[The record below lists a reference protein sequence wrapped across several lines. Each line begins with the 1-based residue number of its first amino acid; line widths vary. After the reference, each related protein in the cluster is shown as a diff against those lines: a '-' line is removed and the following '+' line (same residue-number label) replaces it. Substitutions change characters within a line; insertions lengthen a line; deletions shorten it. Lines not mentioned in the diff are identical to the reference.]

1 MRSEEFIKENVK
13 EYFAQGE
20 NDSGII
26 IAPVK
31 TDKDEKRIVNA
42 SQKIA
47 KGLNPAYIAAVYD
60 TTLFGS
66 AKEGLAFTGE
76 KIYYREAFSE
86 PIEIDLNKVIG
97 SEYCEQKIV
106 DSNGKEKTS
115 YELTIKFE
123 DEKENIILNGSGSS
137 RISKALADFLNKF
150 VEEVSETAST
160 DHQKTLK
167 DCGDEVILAYLKVVT
182 NFIRRNGK
190 MDTKSFVSLAE
201 LIGSLELNEDLSNK
215 LREYRN
221 GTDKIESNE
230 KLIEIM
236 KNEIEEGSQ
245 VEIFQSLIND
255 LILTVPYDKY
265 SELKNDLDFKEIQE
279 KLNVTDEQVDFF
291 IEKYTQDREIIA
303 NRTTDKEAKKMR
315 EELAGIAG
323 ATGASLAAF
332 GVTGMMVGAFGEFGA
347 LALATM
353 STGGIALAVAGITT
367 AGIVGYNGIKKLSSG
382 RLEDSVIR
390 QSLLQ
395 NALQRHE
402 AGMQLMISDINYLTN
417 EITKQAEA
425 AKNNSDKIKILF
437 EKIKQLKYT
446 NEAINHSRKSEQYNR
461 RELILSDLPKS
472 LEVEKLDSL
481 LKKDINGEKYGQA
494 LDDIYSYKEGDN
506 MLNEEADLNKLDI
519 CQKILEA
526 IGYNKIVTAA
536 NAKSVGKKF
545 FSKLAELGDNE

>member
-31 TDKDEKRIVNA
+31 TGKDEKRIVNA

-97 SEYCEQKIV
+97 SEYSEQKIV

-201 LIGSLELNEDLSNK
+201 LIGSLELNGDLSNK

-236 KNEIEEGSQ
+236 KTEIEEGSQ

-526 IGYNKIVTAA
+526 IGYNKIATAA

>member
-13 EYFAQGE
+13 DYFAQGE

-47 KGLNPAYIAAVYD
+47 RGLNPAYIAAVYD

-97 SEYCEQKIV
+97 SEYSEQKIV

-201 LIGSLELNEDLSNK
+201 LIGGLELNEDLSNK

-236 KNEIEEGSQ
+236 KTEIEEGSQ

-526 IGYNKIVTAA
+526 IGYNKIATAA

>member
-20 NDSGII
+20 NDNGII

-97 SEYCEQKIV
+97 SEYSEQKIV

-236 KNEIEEGSQ
+236 KTEIEEGSQ

-265 SELKNDLDFKEIQE
+265 GELKNDLDFKEIQE

-303 NRTTDKEAKKMR
+303 NRTTDKEAKKC
-315 EELAGIAG
+315 E
-323 ATGASLAAF
+323 
-332 GVTGMMVGAFGEFGA
+332 
-347 LALATM
+347 
-353 STGGIALAVAGITT
+353 
-367 AGIVGYNGIKKLSSG
+367 
-382 RLEDSVIR
+382 
-390 QSLLQ
+390 
-395 NALQRHE
+395 
-402 AGMQLMISDINYLTN
+402 
-417 EITKQAEA
+417 
-425 AKNNSDKIKILF
+425 KN
-437 EKIKQLKYT
+437 
-446 NEAINHSRKSEQYNR
+446 
-461 RELILSDLPKS
+461 
-472 LEVEKLDSL
+472 
-481 LKKDINGEKYGQA
+481 
-494 LDDIYSYKEGDN
+494 
-506 MLNEEADLNKLDI
+506 
-519 CQKILEA
+519 
-526 IGYNKIVTAA
+526 
-536 NAKSVGKKF
+536 
-545 FSKLAELGDNE
+545 

>member
-97 SEYCEQKIV
+97 SEYSEQKIV

-265 SELKNDLDFKEIQE
+265 SELKNDLDFKGIQE

-526 IGYNKIVTAA
+526 IGYNKIATAA

>member
-1 MRSEEFIKENVK
+1 
-13 EYFAQGE
+13 
-20 NDSGII
+20 
-26 IAPVK
+26 
-31 TDKDEKRIVNA
+31 
-42 SQKIA
+42 
-47 KGLNPAYIAAVYD
+47 
-60 TTLFGS
+60 
-66 AKEGLAFTGE
+66 
-76 KIYYREAFSE
+76 
-86 PIEIDLNKVIG
+86 
-97 SEYCEQKIV
+97 
-106 DSNGKEKTS
+106 
-115 YELTIKFE
+115 
-123 DEKENIILNGSGSS
+123 
-137 RISKALADFLNKF
+137 
-150 VEEVSETAST
+150 
-160 DHQKTLK
+160 
-167 DCGDEVILAYLKVVT
+167 
-182 NFIRRNGK
+182 
-190 MDTKSFVSLAE
+190 
-201 LIGSLELNEDLSNK
+201 
-215 LREYRN
+215 
-221 GTDKIESNE
+221 
-230 KLIEIM
+230 
-236 KNEIEEGSQ
+236 
-245 VEIFQSLIND
+245 
-255 LILTVPYDKY
+255 
-265 SELKNDLDFKEIQE
+265 
-279 KLNVTDEQVDFF
+279 
-291 IEKYTQDREIIA
+291 
-303 NRTTDKEAKKMR
+303 MR

-526 IGYNKIVTAA
+526 IGYNKIATAA

>member
-20 NDSGII
+20 NDNGII

-97 SEYCEQKIV
+97 SEYSEQKIV

-236 KNEIEEGSQ
+236 KTEIEEGSQ

-265 SELKNDLDFKEIQE
+265 GELKNDLDFKEIQE

-526 IGYNKIVTAA
+526 IGYNKIATAA